1 MIEATGP
8 AQNDVPHQA
17 PEPSISMKKLVL
29 ALLLTAAFAGC
40 TTDPYTGQSQ
50 LSNTAGGA
58 GIGAGVG
65 ALGGYLVGRATGID
79 AGSAALVGAGVG
91 LLSGGAVG
99 GYMDSQE
106 AQLRD
111 QLRSTGV
118 SVTRVGDR
126 IILNMPSNITF
137 PSDQASILPGFYETL
152 NSVALVLKKFDRS
165 IVNVYGH
172 TDSQGSDA
180 YNLRLS
186 QDRASAVSQ
195 YLSSQGVDPRRLNSQ
210 GFGES
215 QPVASNG
222 TDAGR
227 AHNRRVEIAISPLT
241 EG

>member
-1 MIEATGP
+1 
-8 AQNDVPHQA
+8 
-17 PEPSISMKKLVL
+17 MKKFAL
-29 ALLLTAAFAGC
+29 ALTLTAAFAGC

-79 AGSAALVGAGVG
+79 AGRAALVGAGVG

-99 GYMDSQE
+99 GYMDAQE
-106 AQLRD
+106 ALLRD

-118 SVTRVGDR
+118 SVTRAGDR

-152 NSVALVLKKFDRS
+152 NSVALVLTKYDRS
-165 IVNVYGH
+165 IVDVYGH

-180 YNLRLS
+180 YNLQLS
-186 QDRASAVSQ
+186 QERASAVSQ
-195 YLSSQGVDPRRLNSQ
+195 YLAGQGIDPRRLNSQ

-215 QPVASNG
+215 RPVATNA

-227 AHNRRVEIAISPLT
+227 AQNRRVEIAISPLT